1 MVSVQFTSL
10 KKEKER
16 KEKREKMKGNCI
28 REWRGIGEE
37 RVMRKGEKKRGEENL
52 RSFIKSKKSP

>member
-1 MVSVQFTSL
+1 
-10 KKEKER
+10 
-16 KEKREKMKGNCI
+16 MKGNCI